1 MLLETGNLIMFVSPA
16 GPPERELCERAR
28 QRIEEQGYR
37 VRWRDDIF
45 DVDGYLAG
53 SDQRRADEL
62 MEAFLDP
69 EVDAIFC
76 TRGGYGSMRML
87 DLLDYEAIAR
97 NPKIVL
103 GYSDITALHAAL
115 QRRAGLVSFHGPGP
129 ASGLGSEDPPT
140 EFTVYTL
147 RQAVLAGLTPPQ
159 GYPIVVPETIGQ
171 LQAYGSGRARGRLV
185 GGNLSLV
192 AALEGTPYAIECE
205 DAILV
210 IEDVREAPY
219 RVDRMLRQLK
229 LAGKL
234 AQLRGAVLG
243 QFTDDYSREDQLTDD
258 DRFST
263 AGVLRQYFEQA
274 GIPVLCN
281 FPLGHVAENCTLPLG
296 AEAEI
301 DADARTLR
309 IVRTP

>member
-1 MLLETGNLIMFVSPA
+1 
-16 GPPERELCERAR
+16 
-28 QRIEEQGYR
+28 
-37 VRWRDDIF
+37 
-45 DVDGYLAG
+45 
-53 SDQRRADEL
+53 
-62 MEAFLDP
+62 
-69 EVDAIFC
+69 
-76 TRGGYGSMRML
+76 
-87 DLLDYEAIAR
+87 
-97 NPKIVL
+97 
-103 GYSDITALHAAL
+103 
-115 QRRAGLVSFHGPGP
+115 
-129 ASGLGSEDPPT
+129 
-140 EFTVYTL
+140 TL